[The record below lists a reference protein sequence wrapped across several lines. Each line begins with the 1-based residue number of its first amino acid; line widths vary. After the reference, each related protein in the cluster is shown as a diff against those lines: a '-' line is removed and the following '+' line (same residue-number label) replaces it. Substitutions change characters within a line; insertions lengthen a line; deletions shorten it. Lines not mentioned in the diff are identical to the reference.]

1 MATQT
6 NDVPTSPITPSGSRG
21 RIYDRPGG
29 TASNKGMWTFLLLL
43 AAIIAAVIALAWAF

>member
-6 NDVPTSPITPSGSRG
+6 ENAPNPITTSDRG

-29 TASNKGMWTFLLLL
+29 AASHKGMWTFLLLL
-43 AAIIAAVIALAWAF
+43 AAIIAAVIVLAWAF